1 MFVRSNEKNYL
12 FLCFCLFFNYIYIYI
27 YIFIYIKYKELELNK
42 LEFHITRNLSLVSLS
57 NIEGKKRRAL
67 CSSFVFTKNSSLLST
82 SIVLHGTRVYQ
93 A

>member
-1 MFVRSNEKNYL
+1 MFVHSNEKNYL
-12 FLCFCLFFNYIYIYI
+12 FLCFCLFFNYL
-27 YIFIYIKYKELELNK
+27 YIKYKELELNK

>member
-1 MFVRSNEKNYL
+1 MKKITYFCVFVY
-12 FLCFCLFFNYIYIYI
+12 FLIIYIYI
-27 YIFIYIKYKELELNK
+27 YVYIKYKELELNK